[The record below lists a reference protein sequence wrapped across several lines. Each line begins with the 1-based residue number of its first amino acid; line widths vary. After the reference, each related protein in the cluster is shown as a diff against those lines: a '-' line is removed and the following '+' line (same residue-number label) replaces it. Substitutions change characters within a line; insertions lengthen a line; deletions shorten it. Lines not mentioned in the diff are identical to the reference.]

1 MNYQMASLKEG
12 SCAGWQETRMKKLRQ
27 SIKGA
32 WVQSPEHELS
42 PKSAEGPS
50 GSRKTFP
57 AQKTWLSI
65 RKHLETEI
73 LGCIAKNGSQLS
85 QPHLFSVLHKS
96 YPTNVPKFLRMRK
109 TRLHGILVRT
119 DFIAEH
125 PPITLGLLW
134 SAPPAVPLC

>member
-1 MNYQMASLKEG
+1 MN
-12 SCAGWQETRMKKLRQ
+12 KLRQ

-32 WVQSPEHELS
+32 WVQSPEHKLS
-42 PKSAEGPS
+42 SKSIEGPFWEP
-50 GSRKTFP
+50 KDIPNT
-57 AQKTWLSI
+57 KTWLSI

-73 LGCIAKNGSQLS
+73 LGCIAKNRSQLS

-96 YPTNVPKFLRMRK
+96 YPTNLPKFLRMRK

-125 PPITLGLLW
+125 PPITLGLLR
-134 SAPPAVPLC
+134 SAPPALPLC